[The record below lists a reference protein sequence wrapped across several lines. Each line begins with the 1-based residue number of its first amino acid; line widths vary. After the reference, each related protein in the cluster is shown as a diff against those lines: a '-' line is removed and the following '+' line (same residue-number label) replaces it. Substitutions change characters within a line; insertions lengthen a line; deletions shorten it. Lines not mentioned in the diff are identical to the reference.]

1 MTRLKSS
8 PATPVAVSVARQAIF
23 DQERRLWGYELFCVG
38 NSNSSMSGLPLDQ
51 DVAVSIASSIGVG
64 LKQITARKKRVVVNL
79 NEKSVLDNQVY
90 ILPPDRT
97 TVQVSEQVFRG
108 ARIAEHITQLKAD
121 GFQIA
126 VPDFTGATECQ
137 ALYELADVI
146 GTDVRQTSPA
156 EKLTLIAAAKDL
168 RVIPMAGLVD
178 NASQFAACQEQGFE
192 LFQGAFSKAPEIVP
206 LRKLSSSQVTRFQ
219 LLQVMEAKDPDMA
232 VLAAKIQ
239 SDAAI
244 SFRLLAYLNSA
255 SFCFNQKI
263 TSIGH
268 AVSMLGWHK
277 IKNWLR
283 VVLLSDMNQKEDSS
297 ELLVTSAQRAKF
309 LELIAIK
316 YPFWGFEPESM
327 HMLGLFSLLDAMLGM
342 PMTEIVTYLP
352 MAGKLKGAL
361 CREDNNEYLPLL
373 TLAQNF
379 EEARWDEVQALG
391 QRLNLDEAGTK
402 EAFQEAVDWAAEL
415 GVMVAGT

>member
-1 MTRLKSS
+1 MTRQKSS
-8 PATPVAVSVARQAIF
+8 PATPFAISVARQAIF
-23 DQERRLWGYELFCVG
+23 NQERRLWGYELFCVG
-38 NSNSSMSGLPLDQ
+38 NSDNSLSGLPQNQ

-64 LKQITARKKRVVVNL
+64 LKQITARKKRVVINL
-79 NEKSVLDNQVY
+79 NEKSVLDNHVY
-90 ILPPDRT
+90 ILPPERT
-97 TVQVSEQVFRG
+97 TVQVSEQVFR
-108 ARIAEHITQLKAD
+108 AAQIAERIGQLKTD

-126 VPDFTGATECQ
+126 VPDYTGAADCQ

-146 GTDVRQTSPA
+146 GTDVRQATSG
-156 EKLTLIAAAKDL
+156 EKSNLVAAAKAL
-168 RVIPMAGLVD
+168 GAIPMACLVE
-178 NASQFAACQEQGFE
+178 NASLFTSCQEQGFE

-219 LLQVMEAKDPDMA
+219 LLQVMEAKDPD
-232 VLAAKIQ
+232 LAALGETIQ

-255 SFCFNQKI
+255 TFHFNQKI
-263 TSIGH
+263 TSISH

-283 VVLLSDMNQKEDSS
+283 VVVLSDMNQEEDSS
-297 ELLVTSAQRAKF
+297 ELLLTSAQRAKF
-309 LELIAIK
+309 LELIAVK

-327 HMLGLFSLLDAMLGM
+327 HMLGLFSLLDTMLGM

-352 MAGKLKGAL
+352 MDGKLKGAL
-361 CREDNNEYLPLL
+361 CREENNEYLPLL
-373 TLAQNF
+373 TLSQNF
-379 EEARWDEVQALG
+379 EEARWNEVQAQV

-402 EAFQEAVDWAAEL
+402 EAFQEAVDWATEL
-415 GVMVAGT
+415 GVMVAGA